1 MILGLAAALS
11 GLIAFLFYKSG
22 RGFLLLLI
30 PCYFYCRGYIRSELK
45 KRRDRALSLEFRDCI
60 VSLSGYLSA
69 GYSVENAFL
78 EVYRERAALKE
89 HGSIME
95 RELLILIKGISLNK
109 NIEDML
115 KDMALRSESEDIR
128 SFAFVFALAKRNGGD
143 LREIISRTAGIIRDR
158 ISVEEDIRTT
168 VRGIRYEQMI
178 MTAIPFFIVF
188 YINLNSGGFLTP
200 LYDGIPGRIVMSIAL
215 LLIFAAFILSA
226 RICDIRI

>member
-11 GLIAFLFYKSG
+11 GLIAFLFYKNG
-22 RGFLLLLI
+22 RAFLLLLI

-45 KRRDRALSLEFRDCI
+45 RRRDRALSLEFRDCI

-78 EVYRERAALKE
+78 EVYRERASLKD
-89 HGSIME
+89 GGIME

-115 KDMALRSESEDIR
+115 KDMALRSGSEDIR

-143 LREIISRTAGIIRDR
+143 LKEIISRTAGIIRDR

-188 YINLNSGGFLTP
+188 YINLNSGGFITP
-200 LYDGIPGRIVMSIAL
+200 LYDGIQGRIVMSIAL